1 MIDQPQYSD
10 EEKIAQLVHST
21 LQSAT
26 QTNNQRLKQLMPA
39 IPQNGR
45 QRRRLAGLWSRQFA
59 AICTAVLLCLGL
71 YGFYQS
77 NQPSNWQP
85 PAGTSI
91 AITATFTSEPTATDA
106 GQSLALTETAV
117 AIETQAALNP
127 TPAPPATPIAA
138 LFNPNLL
145 SNTN

>member
-1 MIDQPQYSD
+1 MINQPHFSD
-10 EEKIAQLVHST
+10 EEEIARLVNTT
-21 LQSAT
+21 LQTAT
-26 QTNNQRLKQLMPA
+26 QTNNLRLKQLMPE

-45 QRRRLAGLWSRQFA
+45 RRRRLTSLWGRQFA
-59 AICTAVLLCLGL
+59 AICTAVLFCLSL

-77 NQPSNWQP
+77 NQPSAWQP

-106 GQSLALTETAV
+106 GQPIVLTETAV

-138 LFNPNLL
+138 LFDQNLL